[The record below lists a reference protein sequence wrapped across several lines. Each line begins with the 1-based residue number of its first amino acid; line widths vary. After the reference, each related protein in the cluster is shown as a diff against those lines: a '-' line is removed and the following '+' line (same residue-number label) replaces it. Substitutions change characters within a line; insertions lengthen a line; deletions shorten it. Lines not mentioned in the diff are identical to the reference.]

1 MRSILA
7 KIIGIILIIAAIG
20 GLLFS
25 LAGLGIVWGNRSRV
39 TTDLE
44 TGLTNFSL
52 TLANTGSALDIADNS
67 LKGTITAI
75 AALKTAVEKT
85 ADTVD
90 TSMAAVDN
98 VADLTKNTLP
108 NTVEAAQ
115 TSLRSAQDAA
125 KVVDDFLTTLSGLP
139 FVPDFYKPTT
149 PLNVA
154 LGNVIDKLDTV
165 PQSLRNIGDSVSTS
179 SSKMKDFRTSFQEF
193 PALVQNI
200 ADNLQEAEGVI
211 AQYKTTVADLKTK
224 VDYFAANISRIVY
237 TIALVLSLILV
248 WLLAAQLALAV
259 EGLRLLGVRIE
270 PAPPVPAQPVPGPAE
285 LSPQSKP
292 ADQNAPSSAAAPA
305 AK

>member
-7 KIIGIILIIAAIG
+7 KIIGIILIVAAIG

-44 TGLTNFSL
+44 TSLANFSL
-52 TLANTGSALDIADNS
+52 TLGNTGAALEIADNS

-75 AALKTAVEKT
+75 AALKIAVEKT
-85 ADTVD
+85 ADAVD

-98 VADLTKNTLP
+98 VADLTKNSLP

-139 FVPDFYKPTT
+139 LIPDFYKPTT

-154 LGNVIDKLDTV
+154 LGDVIDKLDSV
-165 PQSLRNIGDSVSTS
+165 PQSLRNIGGSVSTS
-179 SSKMKDFRTSFQEF
+179 SNKLKEFRTSFQEF

-211 AQYKTTVADLKTK
+211 GQYKTTVADLKTK
-224 VDYFAANISRIVY
+224 VDYLAANVSRIVY

-270 PAPPVPAQPVPGPAE
+270 PAPPVPAQPVPGPGE
-285 LSPQSKP
+285 LSPQSTP
-292 ADQNAPSSAAAPA
+292 ADQNAPSNAAAPA
-305 AK
+305 AE